1 MAVEGWEDVPA
12 EVRRRHAELA
22 TEIEDH
28 RARYYEQDAPVVS
41 DAEFD
46 ALMRELEG
54 LEAEHP
60 ALVTPESPTQ
70 RVGGAPTGLFAP
82 VEHRERLLSLDNAM
96 DDDELAAWAER
107 VAAELAGIDYHYLC
121 ELKVDGLAVNLT
133 YENGQLVQ
141 AATRGDG
148 RVGEDITANVR
159 TIKEIPHRLKG
170 ENIPELVEI
179 RGEVYFPTDAFEALN
194 ASFAEENERRRLE
207 NEERAKEGKRPRAM
221 IRLFMNPRNA
231 AAGSLRQKDP
241 LVTASR
247 PLQMVVHGIGARVGF
262 DIDDQSHAYR
272 LLHDWGLPTARHNE
286 VVGTLDEV
294 RAFIRRFGEQ
304 RHSVEHE
311 IDGVVVKVD
320 EIALQG
326 RLGSTSKSPRWAIA
340 WKYPPEEVT
349 GKLAE
354 IKIGIGRT
362 GRATPYAVLAEPVKV
377 AGSMVQYAT
386 LHNQD
391 VVKAKDVLLGDTV
404 VLRKAGDVI
413 PEILGPVY
421 DVRDG
426 SEVPFVMPSHCPE
439 CGAELRP
446 MAEGDIDLRCPDARF
461 CPAQIRERIAFLGGR
476 SALDIEGLGYVAA
489 TALTQ
494 PLTPA
499 EAPVRNEG
507 DIFGLTVEQLLPI
520 KVLVRDQKT
529 GMPKLDDETG
539 EEKEVFFFATTAG
552 APKKNTG
559 VMLDNIEK
567 ARDRPLWRFLNG
579 LSIRHVGPVAAQ
591 DLAREFRDLDAIFAA
606 SEERLAATDGVGTGT
621 ARSIIEWYQVDWHR
635 EILEKWR
642 AAGVRFIEEAP
653 EEEAERPLEGL
664 TVVVTGTL
672 AGHTRDGAKEA
683 LTSRGAKATG
693 SVSKKTHF
701 VVAGDNPGSK
711 YDKAVQLGLPVLDDA
726 GFDVLLAQGSAAA
739 RVHLGL
745 PPEPEAEEPVKKA
758 PAKKRAAKAA
768 AGAVAEAAEGAEG
781 AADAGESAAGEPA
794 EAPASEAAGQDPSA
808 PEPGA
813 EEPSEG

>member
-22 TEIEDH
+22 VEITEH

-46 ALMRELEG
+46 ALMRELEA

-60 ALVTPESPTQ
+60 ALVTPDSPSQ
-70 RVGGAPTGLFAP
+70 RVGGAPTELFAA

-96 DDDELAAWAER
+96 DEEELAAWAER
-107 VAAELAGIDYHYLC
+107 VATELHGIDYHYLC

-133 YENGQLVQ
+133 YENGHLVQ

-159 TIKEIPHRLKG
+159 TIKEIPHQLKG
-170 ENIPELVEI
+170 DDIPELVEI
-179 RGEVYFPTDAFEALN
+179 RGEVYFPTEEFDALN
-194 ASFAEENERRRLE
+194 ASFAEENERRRQE
-207 NEERAKEGKRPRAM
+207 NEERAKEGKRPRAL

-241 LVTASR
+241 HVTASR
-247 PLQMVVHGIGARVGF
+247 PLHMVVHGIGARVGF

-272 LLHDWGLPTARHNE
+272 LLHDWGLPTARHNK
-286 VVGTLDEV
+286 VVKTLDEV
-294 RAFIRRFGEQ
+294 RAFIRHFGEQ

-326 RLGSTSKSPRWAIA
+326 RLGATSKSPRWAIA

-354 IKIGIGRT
+354 IKVGIGRT
-362 GRATPYAVLAEPVKV
+362 GRATPFAVLAEPVKV

-386 LHNQD
+386 LHNQQI
-391 VVKAKDVLLGDTV
+391 VKAKDVLLGDTV

-421 DVRDG
+421 DLRDG
-426 SEVPFVMPSHCPE
+426 GEREFVMPSHCPE

-446 MAEGDIDLRCPDARF
+446 MAEGDIDLRCPNAQF

-476 SALDIEGLGYVAA
+476 QCLDVEGLGYVAA

-494 PLTPA
+494 PLEPA

-507 DIFGLTVEQLLPI
+507 DVFGLTEEQLLPI
-520 KVLVRDQKT
+520 KVLVRDPKT
-529 GMPKLDDETG
+529 GMPKLDDKTG
-539 EEKEVFFFATTAG
+539 KQKEVFFFATTKG
-552 APKKNTG
+552 EPKKSLRTL
-559 VMLDNIEK
+559 LDNLDQ
-567 ARDRPLWRFLNG
+567 ARQRPLARFVNG

-591 DLAREFRDLDAIFAA
+591 ELAREFRDLEKIFEA
-606 SEERLAATDGVGTGT
+606 SEEELAAVEGVGPTI
-621 ARSIIEWYQVDWHR
+621 ARSIKEWYAEEWHR
-635 EILEKWR
+635 GILEKWR
-642 AAGVRFIEEAP
+642 EAGVRFTEEFAD
-653 EEEAERPLEGL
+653 EELGERPLEGL

-683 LTSRGAKATG
+683 LTSRGAKVTG
-693 SVSKKTHF
+693 SVSKKTDF

-726 GFDVLLAQGSAAA
+726 GFAVLLADGAAAA
-739 RVHLGL
+739 RAHLGL
-745 PPEPEAEEPVKKA
+745 PEVEQA
-758 PAKKRAAKAA
+758 P
-768 AGAVAEAAEGAEG
+768 AEAAPEADPTGA
-781 AADAGESAAGEPA
+781 
-794 EAPASEAAGQDPSA
+794 
-808 PEPGA
+808 
-813 EEPSEG
+813 

>member
-12 EVRRRHAELA
+12 EVRGRHAELA
-22 TEIEDH
+22 AEIEDH
-28 RARYYEQDAPVVS
+28 RARYYEQDAPIVS

-46 ALMRELEG
+46 GLMRA
-54 LEAEHP
+54 LEALEAAHP
-60 ALVTPESPTQ
+60 ALVTPDSPSQ
-70 RVGGAPTGLFAP
+70 KVGGTAAEGFTK

-96 DDDELAAWAER
+96 DDEELAGWAER
-107 VAAELAGIDYHYLC
+107 VARELDGIDYHFLC

-133 YENGQLVQ
+133 YERGELVL
-141 AATRGDG
+141 AATRGTG
-148 RVGEDITANVR
+148 RVGEDITANIR
-159 TIKEIPHRLKG
+159 TIKEIPQRLHG
-170 ENIPELVEI
+170 DDVPELVEI
-179 RGEVYFPTDAFEALN
+179 RGEVYLPTEAFEELN
-194 ASFAEENERRRLE
+194 ASFAAENERRRAE
-207 NEERAKEGKRPRAM
+207 NEQRAAEGKRPQALVK
-221 IRLFMNPRNA
+221 LFANPRNA

-241 LVTASR
+241 HVTASR
-247 PLQMVVHGIGARVGF
+247 PLHMVVHGIGARSGF
-262 DIDDQSHAYR
+262 AIDCQSHAYE
-272 LLHDWGLPTARHNE
+272 LLRGWGLPTARHNA
-286 VVGTLDEV
+286 VVGSLDEV

-349 GKLAE
+349 AKLAA
-354 IKIGIGRT
+354 IKVGIGRT

-386 LHNQD
+386 LHNQQ
-391 VVKAKDVLLGDTV
+391 VVKAKGVLLGDTV

-413 PEILGPVY
+413 PEILGPVE
-421 DVRDG
+421 DLRDG
-426 SEVPFVMPSHCPE
+426 TEQEFVMPSHCHE

-446 MAEGDIDLRCPDARF
+446 MAEGDIDLRCPNAQF

-476 SALDIEGLGYVAA
+476 SSLDIEGLGYVAA

-494 PLTPA
+494 PLEPSA
-499 EAPVRNEG
+499 APVRTEG

-520 KVLVRDQKT
+520 KVLVRDPKT
-529 GMPKLDDETG
+529 GMPRLDDETG

-559 VMLDNIEK
+559 LMLDNIEQAK
-567 ARDRPLWRFLNG
+567 QRPLWRFLNG
-579 LSIRHVGPVAAQ
+579 LSIRHVGPVAAEA
-591 DLAREFRDLDAIFAA
+591 LAREFRDLDRIFAA
-606 SEERLAATDGVGTGT
+606 TEEELAATEGVGPGT
-621 ARSIIEWYQVDWHR
+621 ARSIVEWYGEEWHR
-635 EILEKWR
+635 AILEKWR
-642 AAGVRFIEEAP
+642 AAGVRFTEEFA
-653 EEEAERPLEGL
+653 EEEGERPLEGL

-683 LTSRGAKATG
+683 LTSRGAKVTG
-693 SVSKKTHF
+693 SVSKKTDF

-726 GFDVLLAQGSAAA
+726 GFAVLLEQGPDAA
-739 RVHLGL
+739 RALLGL
-745 PPEPEAEEPVKKA
+745 PG
-758 PAKKRAAKAA
+758 
-768 AGAVAEAAEGAEG
+768 AGDGAGDGPAEGAG
-781 AADAGESAAGEPA
+781 AR
-794 EAPASEAAGQDPSA
+794 
-808 PEPGA
+808 
-813 EEPSEG
+813 PSED

>member
-1 MAVEGWEDVPA
+1 MTSEEDGAVAAVEGWEEIPA
-12 EVRRRHAELA
+12 EVRTRHAELA
-22 TEIEDH
+22 TEIEEH
-28 RARYYEQDAPVVS
+28 RSRYYELDAPTVS

-46 ALMRELEG
+46 RLMRELEA

-60 ALVTPESPTQ
+60 ALVTPDSPTQ
-70 RVGGAPTGLFAP
+70 KVGGAPTVLFAP

-96 DDDELAAWAER
+96 DADELAAWAER
-107 VAAELAGIDYHYLC
+107 VAGELAGIEYHYLC

-133 YENGQLVQ
+133 YENGVLVQ

-159 TIKEIPHRLKG
+159 TIKEIPHRLHG
-170 ENIPELVEI
+170 DDVPALVEI
-179 RGEVYFPTDAFEALN
+179 RGEVYFPSEEFDALN
-194 ASFAEENERRRLE
+194 ASFAEENERRRQE

-241 LVTASR
+241 LITAAR
-247 PLQMVVHGIGARVGF
+247 PLRMVVHGIGARVGF
-262 DIDDQSHAYR
+262 DIDCQSHAYQ
-272 LLHDWGLPTARHNE
+272 LLHDWGLPTAKHNK

-294 RAFIRRFGEQ
+294 RAFIKHFGEQ

-386 LHNQD
+386 LHNQQI
-391 VVKAKDVLLGDTV
+391 VKAKDVLLGDTI

-421 DVRDG
+421 DLRDG
-426 SEVPFVMPSHCPE
+426 AERAFEMPTHCPE
-439 CGAELRP
+439 CGSELRP
-446 MAEGDIDLRCPDARF
+446 MSEGDIDLRCPNAQH

-476 SALDIEGLGYVAA
+476 QCLDVEGLGYVAA

-494 PLTPA
+494 PLEPA
-499 EAPVRNEG
+499 DPPVKDEG
-507 DIFGLTVEQLLPI
+507 DIFGLTEEQLLPI
-520 KVLVRDQKT
+520 KVLVRDPKT
-529 GMPKLDDETG
+529 GMPKPDDKTG
-539 EEKEVFFFATTAG
+539 KEKQVSFFATTAG

-559 VMLDNIEK
+559 VLLDNLDK
-567 ARDRPLWRFLNG
+567 AKDRPLWRFLNG

-591 DLAREFRDLDAIFAA
+591 ELAREFRDLERIFDAD
-606 SEERLAATDGVGTGT
+606 ETELAAVEGVGPTI
-621 ARSIIEWYQVDWHR
+621 ARSIKEWHAEEWHR
-635 EILEKWR
+635 EILRKWKD
-642 AAGVRFIEEAP
+642 AGVRFTEEAG
-653 EEEAERPLEGL
+653 EEQGERPLEGM

-672 AGHTRDGAKEA
+672 VGHTRDGAKEA
-683 LTSRGAKATG
+683 LTSRGAKVTG

-701 VVAGDNPGSK
+701 VVVGDNPGSK
-711 YDKAVQLGLPVLDDA
+711 YDKAVQLGVPVLDDA
-726 GFDVLLAQGSAAA
+726 GFEVLLGQGADAA
-739 RVHLGL
+739 RRHLGL
-745 PPEPEAEEPVKKA
+745 DVDEEAGGEN
-758 PAKKRAAKAA
+758 
-768 AGAVAEAAEGAEG
+768 
-781 AADAGESAAGEPA
+781 AGEVPQEQVS
-794 EAPASEAAGQDPSA
+794 
-808 PEPGA
+808 
-813 EEPSEG
+813 

>member
-22 TEIEDH
+22 AEIEDH
-28 RARYYEQDAPVVS
+28 RARYYEQDAPIVS

-54 LEAEHP
+54 LEDEHP
-60 ALVTPESPTQ
+60 ALRTPDSPS
-70 RVGGAPTGLFAP
+70 RKVGGAVVADLFAA

-107 VAAELAGIDYHYLC
+107 VAAELAGIEYHYLC

-133 YENGQLVQ
+133 YENGTLVQ

-159 TIKEIPHRLKG
+159 TIKEIPHQLKG
-170 ENIPELVEI
+170 ENVPELVEI
-179 RGEVYFPTDAFEALN
+179 RGEVYFPTEAFEALN
-194 ASFAEENERRRLE
+194 ASFSEENERRRQE
-207 NEERAKEGKRPRAM
+207 NEERAREGKRPRAM

-241 LVTASR
+241 HVTASR
-247 PLQMVVHGIGARVGF
+247 PLHMVVHGIGARVGL
-262 DIDDQSHAYR
+262 DIDNQSHAYR
-272 LLHDWGLPTARHNE
+272 LLHDWGLPTARHNK

-294 RAFIRRFGEQ
+294 RAFIRQFGEQ

-349 GKLAE
+349 GKLAA
-354 IKIGIGRT
+354 IKVGIGRT

-386 LHNQD
+386 LHNQQI
-391 VVKAKDVLLGDTV
+391 VKAKDVLLGDTV

-421 DVRDG
+421 DLRDG
-426 SEVPFVMPSHCPE
+426 TEQEFVMPSHCHE

-446 MAEGDIDLRCPDARF
+446 MAEGDIDLRCPNAQF

-494 PLTPA
+494 PLEPA
-499 EAPVRNEG
+499 EAPVKDEG
-507 DIFGLTVEQLLPI
+507 DIFGLTDEQLLPI
-520 KVLVRDQKT
+520 KVLVRDPKT
-529 GMPKLDDETG
+529 GMPKLDDKTA
-539 EEKEVFFFATTAG
+539 EEKKVSFFATTTG
-552 APKKNTG
+552 TPKKSLQTL
-559 VMLDNIEK
+559 LDNLEK
-567 ARDRPLWRFLNG
+567 ARDRPLARFLNG

-591 DLAREFRDLDAIFAA
+591 ELAREFRDLDRIFGA
-606 SEERLAATDGVGTGT
+606 SEEELAAVEGVGPII
-621 ARSIIEWYQVDWHR
+621 ARSIKEWYEEEWHR
-635 EILEKWR
+635 GILEKWR
-642 AAGVRFIEEAP
+642 AAGVRFTEEAGD
-653 EEEAERPLEGL
+653 EEQGERPLEGL

-672 AGHTRDGAKEA
+672 DGHTRDGAKEA
-683 LTSRGAKATG
+683 LTSRGAKVTG

-711 YDKAVQLGLPVLDDA
+711 YDRAVQLGLPILDDA
-726 GFDVLLAQGSAAA
+726 GFAVLLEQGAAAA

-745 PPEPEAEEPVKKA
+745 PPEPEEAEPVKKA
-758 PAKKRAAKAA
+758 PAKKSPRKAPGQPVEDA
-768 AGAVAEAAEGAEG
+768 VGDTAG
-781 AADAGESAAGEPA
+781 DTAG
-794 EAPASEAAGQDPSA
+794 EAPA
-808 PEPGA
+808 
-813 EEPSEG
+813 EG

>member
-12 EVRRRHAELA
+12 EARRRHAELA
-22 TEIEDH
+22 QEITDH
-28 RARYYEQDAPVVS
+28 RARYYEQDAPVIS

-60 ALVTPESPTQ
+60 ALVTPDSPTQ
-70 RVGGAPTGLFAP
+70 RVGGAPTELFAE

-96 DDDELAAWAER
+96 DDEELAAWADR
-107 VAAELAGIDYHYLC
+107 VATELHGIDYHYLC

-159 TIKEIPHRLKG
+159 TIKEIPHQLKG

-179 RGEVYFPTDAFEALN
+179 RGEVYFPTEAFDALN
-194 ASFAEENERRRLE
+194 ASFAEENERRRQE
-207 NEERAKEGKRPRAM
+207 NEERAKEGKRPRAL

-247 PLQMVVHGIGARVGF
+247 PLHMVVHGIGARVGF
-262 DIDDQSHAYR
+262 DIDNQSHAYQ
-272 LLHDWGLPTARHNE
+272 LLHDWGLPTARHNK
-286 VVGTLDEV
+286 VVKTLAEV
-294 RAFIRRFGEQ
+294 RAFIKHFGEQ

-326 RLGSTSKSPRWAIA
+326 RLGATSKSPRWAIA

-349 GKLAE
+349 GRLAE
-354 IKIGIGRT
+354 IKVGIGRT

-391 VVKAKDVLLGDTV
+391 VVKVKDVLLGDTI

-421 DVRDG
+421 DLRDG
-426 SEVPFVMPSHCPE
+426 TEQAFVMPSHCPE
-439 CGAELRP
+439 CGTELRP
-446 MAEGDIDLRCPDARF
+446 MSEGDIDLRCPNAQF

-476 SALDIEGLGYVAA
+476 SCLDIEGLGYVAA

-494 PLTPA
+494 PLEPA

-507 DIFGLTVEQLLPI
+507 DIFGLTEEQLLPI

-529 GMPKLDDETG
+529 GMPKLDDVTG
-539 EEKEVFFFATTAG
+539 EEKEVFFFATTTG
-552 APKKNTG
+552 AAKKTTG
-559 VMLDNIEK
+559 LLLENLNNAKE
-567 ARDRPLWRFLNG
+567 RPLWRYLNG

-591 DLAREFRDLDAIFAA
+591 VLAREFRDLDRIFSAT
-606 SEERLAATDGVGTGT
+606 EEELAAAEGVGPTI
-621 ARSIIEWYQVDWHR
+621 ARSIREWYQVDWHR

-642 AAGVRFIEEAP
+642 AAGVRFVEEFAD

-683 LTSRGAKATG
+683 LTSRGAKVTG
-693 SVSKKTHF
+693 SVSKKTDF

-711 YDKAVQLGLPVLDDA
+711 FDKAVQLGLPVLDDA
-726 GFDVLLAQGSAAA
+726 GFAVLLADGPAAA
-739 RVHLGL
+739 RAHLGL
-745 PPEPEAEEPVKKA
+745 PEPEEAAEPRKA
-758 PAKKRAAKAA
+758 PA
-768 AGAVAEAAEGAEG
+768 GT
-781 AADAGESAAGEPA
+781 PA
-794 EAPASEAAGQDPSA
+794 EAPAETP
-808 PEPGA
+808 A
-813 EEPSEG
+813 ETPAEG

>member
-1 MAVEGWEDVPA
+1 MAVEGWEEIPA
-12 EVRRRHAELA
+12 EVRGRHAELA
-22 TEIEDH
+22 AEIEDH
-28 RARYYEQDAPVVS
+28 RARYYEQDAPVVT

-46 ALMRELEG
+46 ALMRELEA
-54 LEAEHP
+54 LEAGHP
-60 ALVTPESPTQ
+60 ALRTPDSPTQ
-70 RVGGAPTGLFAP
+70 KVGGAVTEQFAA

-107 VAAELAGIDYHYLC
+107 VATELAGIEYHYLC

-170 ENIPELVEI
+170 DDVPALVEI

-194 ASFAEENERRRLE
+194 ASFAEENERRRQE

-241 LVTASR
+241 HITASR
-247 PLQMVVHGIGARVGF
+247 PLHMVVHGIGARVGF
-262 DIDDQSHAYR
+262 DIDNQSHAYR
-272 LLHDWGLPTARHNE
+272 LLHDWGLPTARHNK
-286 VVGTLDEV
+286 VVGTLAEV
-294 RAFIRRFGEQ
+294 RAFIEHFGAQ

-326 RLGSTSKSPRWAIA
+326 RLGATSKSPRWAIA

-349 GKLAE
+349 GKLAA
-354 IKIGIGRT
+354 IKVGIGRT

-386 LHNQD
+386 LHNQQI
-391 VVKAKDVLLGDTV
+391 VKAKDVMLGDTV

-421 DVRDG
+421 DLRDG
-426 SEVPFVMPSHCPE
+426 TEQEFVMPSHCHE

-446 MAEGDIDLRCPDARF
+446 MAEGDIDLRCPNAQF

-494 PLTPA
+494 PLEPA
-499 EAPVRNEG
+499 EAPVRDEG
-507 DIFGLTVEQLLPI
+507 DIFRLTTEQLLPI
-520 KVLVRDQKT
+520 RVLVRDPKT
-529 GMPKLDDETG
+529 GLPKLDDETG
-539 EEKEVFFFATTAG
+539 EEKEVFFFATTTG
-552 APKKNTG
+552 AAKKNTG
-559 VMLDNIEK
+559 LMLDNIDL
-567 ARDRPLWRFLNG
+567 ARERPLWRFLNG

-591 DLAREFRDLDAIFAA
+591 ALAREFRDLDRIFAA
-606 SEERLAATDGVGTGT
+606 SQEELAATEGVGPGT
-621 ARSIIEWYQVDWHR
+621 ARSIAEWYQEEWHR

-642 AAGVRFIEEAP
+642 AAGVRFTEEAG
-653 EEEAERPLEGL
+653 EEQGERPLEGL

-683 LTSRGAKATG
+683 LTSRGAKVTG
-693 SVSKKTHF
+693 SVSKKTDF

-711 YDKAVQLGLPVLDDA
+711 FDKAVQLGLPVLDDE
-726 GFDVLLAQGSAAA
+726 GFTVLLEQGPDAA
-739 RVHLGL
+739 RRHLGL
-745 PPEPEAEEPVKKA
+745 PEPEAV
-758 PAKKRAAKAA
+758 
-768 AGAVAEAAEGAEG
+768 AGA
-781 AADAGESAAGEPA
+781 
-794 EAPASEAAGQDPSA
+794 
-808 PEPGA
+808 A
-813 EEPSEG
+813 EEPPAEG

>member
-1 MAVEGWEDVPA
+1 MTAVEGWEDVPA

-22 TEIEDH
+22 GEITDH
-28 RARYYEQDAPVVS
+28 RARYYEQDAPIVS

-46 ALMRELEG
+46 GLMRELEAI
-54 LEAEHP
+54 EAEHP
-60 ALVTPESPTQ
+60 ALITPDSPTQ
-70 RVGGAPTGLFAP
+70 KVGGDVAEGFTK

-107 VAAELAGIDYHYLC
+107 VARELAGIDYHFLC

-133 YENGQLVQ
+133 YEKGELVL
-141 AATRGDG
+141 AATRGTG

-170 ENIPELVEI
+170 DDVPELVEI
-179 RGEVYFPTDAFEALN
+179 RGEVYLPTEAFEELN
-194 ASFAEENERRRLE
+194 ASLAAENERRKTE
-207 NEERAKEGKRPRAM
+207 NEARAKEGKRPQALVK
-221 IRLFMNPRNA
+221 LFANPRNA
-231 AAGSLRQKDP
+231 AAGSLRQKDSH
-241 LVTASR
+241 VTASR
-247 PLQMVVHGIGARVGF
+247 PLHMVVHGIGARVGF
-262 DIDDQSHAYR
+262 DIDCQSHAYD
-272 LLHDWGLPTARHNE
+272 LLREWGLPTARHNK
-286 VVGTLDEV
+286 VVKTLDDV
-294 RAFIRRFGEQ
+294 RAFIKHFGEQ

-354 IKIGIGRT
+354 IKVGIGRT

-386 LHNQD
+386 LHNQE
-391 VVKAKDVLLGDTV
+391 VVKAKGVLLGDTI

-413 PEILGPVY
+413 PEILGPVE
-421 DVRDG
+421 DLRDG
-426 SEVPFVMPSHCPE
+426 TEQEFVMPSHCHE

-446 MAEGDIDLRCPDARF
+446 MSEGDIDLRCPNAQF

-476 SALDIEGLGYVAA
+476 SSLDIDGLGYVAA

-494 PLTPA
+494 PLEPT
-499 EAPVRNEG
+499 EAPVKDEG
-507 DIFGLTVEQLLPI
+507 DIFGLTMEQLLPI

-529 GMPKLDDETG
+529 GMPKLDDRTG
-539 EEKEVFFFATTAG
+539 KEKEATFFANQKG
-552 APKKNTG
+552 DPKKTASVLLEN
-559 VMLDNIEK
+559 LEK
-567 ARDRPLWRFLNG
+567 VKDRPLWRFLNG

-591 DLAREFRDLDAIFAA
+591 ELAREFRDLDRIFSAT
-606 SEERLAATDGVGTGT
+606 EEELAAVEGVGPII
-621 ARSIIEWYQVDWHR
+621 ARSVVEWYQEEWHR
-635 EILEKWR
+635 GILEKWR
-642 AAGVRFIEEAP
+642 DAGVRFVEEFAD

-672 AGHTRDGAKEA
+672 SGHTRDGAKEA
-683 LTSRGAKATG
+683 LTSRGAKVTG
-693 SVSKKTHF
+693 SVSKKTDF

-726 GFDVLLAQGSAAA
+726 GFAVLLADGPSAARA
-739 RVHLGL
+739 HLGL
-745 PPEPEAEEPVKKA
+745 PEVEE
-758 PAKKRAAKAA
+758 
-768 AGAVAEAAEGAEG
+768 VAEPQQA
-781 AADAGESAAGEPA
+781 
-794 EAPASEAAGQDPSA
+794 
-808 PEPGA
+808 
-813 EEPSEG
+813 PSEG

>member
-1 MAVEGWEDVPA
+1 MTAVEGWEDVPA

-22 TEIEDH
+22 QEITDH
-28 RARYYEQDAPVVS
+28 RARYYQQDAPIVS

-54 LEAEHP
+54 IEAEHP
-60 ALVTPESPTQ
+60 ALVTPDSPSQ
-70 RVGGAPTGLFAP
+70 RVGGAPTALFAE

-96 DDDELAAWAER
+96 DDEELAAWADR
-107 VAAELAGIDYHYLC
+107 VATELHGIDYHYLC

-133 YENGQLVQ
+133 YENGQLTQ

-148 RVGEDITANVR
+148 RVGEDITPNVR

-179 RGEVYFPTDAFEALN
+179 RGEVYFPTEAFDALN
-194 ASFAEENERRRLE
+194 ASFAEENERRRQE
-207 NEERAKEGKRPRAM
+207 NEERAKEGKRPRSM

-241 LVTASR
+241 HVTASR
-247 PLQMVVHGIGARVGF
+247 PLHMVVHGIGARVGF
-262 DIDDQSHAYR
+262 DIDNQSHAYQ
-272 LLHDWGLPTARHNE
+272 LLHDWGLPTARHNK
-286 VVGTLDEV
+286 VVGTLAEV
-294 RAFIRRFGEQ
+294 RAFIKHFGEQ

-326 RLGSTSKSPRWAIA
+326 RLGATSKSPRWAIA

-354 IKIGIGRT
+354 IKVGIGRT

-391 VVKAKDVLLGDTV
+391 VVKVKDVLLGDTI

-421 DVRDG
+421 DLRDG
-426 SEVPFVMPSHCPE
+426 TEQAFVMPSHCPE
-439 CGAELRP
+439 CGSELRP
-446 MAEGDIDLRCPDARF
+446 MAEGDIDLRCPNARL

-476 SALDIEGLGYVAA
+476 QCLDVEGLGYVAA

-494 PLTPA
+494 PLEPA
-499 EAPVRNEG
+499 EAPVKNEA
-507 DIFGLTVEQLLPI
+507 DIFGLTQEKLLPI
-520 KVLVRDQKT
+520 KVLVRDPKT
-529 GMPKLDDETG
+529 GMPKLDDRTG
-539 EEKEVFFFATTAG
+539 KEKEVFFFATTKG
-552 APKKNTG
+552 EPKKSLQALIDN
-559 VMLDNIEK
+559 LDAAKE
-567 ARDRPLWRFLNG
+567 RPLWRFVNG

-591 DLAREFRDLDAIFAA
+591 ALAREFRDLEKIFEA
-606 SEERLAATDGVGTGT
+606 SEEQLAAVEGVGPII
-621 ARSIIEWYQVDWHR
+621 ARSIREWHAEEWHR
-635 EILEKWR
+635 EILRSWKE
-642 AAGVRFIEEAP
+642 AGVRFTEEFAD

-683 LTSRGAKATG
+683 LTSRGAKVTG
-693 SVSKKTHF
+693 SVSKKTDF

-726 GFDVLLAQGSAAA
+726 GFTVLLADGPAAA
-739 RVHLGL
+739 RAHLGL
-745 PPEPEAEEPVKKA
+745 PGPEGAGGAQEEPV
-758 PAKKRAAKAA
+758 
-768 AGAVAEAAEGAEG
+768 EG
-781 AADAGESAAGEPA
+781 
-794 EAPASEAAGQDPSA
+794 
-808 PEPGA
+808 
-813 EEPSEG
+813 

>member
-1 MAVEGWEDVPA
+1 MAAVEGWEEIPA
-12 EVRRRHAELA
+12 EVRTRHAELA
-22 TEIEDH
+22 TEIEEH
-28 RARYYEQDAPVVS
+28 RSRYYELDAPTVS

-46 ALMRELEG
+46 RLMRELEA

-60 ALVTPESPTQ
+60 ALVTPDSPTQ
-70 RVGGAPTGLFAP
+70 KVGGAPTVLFAP

-96 DDDELAAWAER
+96 DADELAAWAER
-107 VAAELAGIDYHYLC
+107 VAGELAGIEYHYLC

-133 YENGQLVQ
+133 YENGVLVQ

-159 TIKEIPHRLKG
+159 TIKEIPHRLHG
-170 ENIPELVEI
+170 DDVPALVEI
-179 RGEVYFPTDAFEALN
+179 RGEVYFPSEEFDALN
-194 ASFAEENERRRLE
+194 ASFAEENERRRQE

-241 LVTASR
+241 LITAAR
-247 PLQMVVHGIGARVGF
+247 PLRMVVHGIGARVGF
-262 DIDDQSHAYR
+262 DIDCQSHAYQ
-272 LLHDWGLPTARHNE
+272 LLHDWGLPTAKHNK
-286 VVGTLDEV
+286 VVGTLDDV
-294 RAFIRRFGEQ
+294 RAFIKHFGEQ

-386 LHNQD
+386 LHNQQI
-391 VVKAKDVLLGDTV
+391 VKAKDVLLGDTI

-421 DVRDG
+421 DLRDG
-426 SEVPFVMPSHCPE
+426 AERAFEMPTHCPE
-439 CGAELRP
+439 CGSELRP
-446 MAEGDIDLRCPDARF
+446 MSEGDIDLRCPNAQH

-476 SALDIEGLGYVAA
+476 QCLDVEGLGYVAA

-494 PLTPA
+494 PLEPA
-499 EAPVRNEG
+499 DPPVKDEG
-507 DIFGLTVEQLLPI
+507 DIFGLTEEQLLPI
-520 KVLVRDQKT
+520 KVLVRDPKT
-529 GMPKLDDETG
+529 GMPKPDDRTG
-539 EEKEVFFFATTAG
+539 KEKKVSFFATTAG

-559 VMLDNIEK
+559 VLLDNLDK
-567 ARDRPLWRFLNG
+567 AKDRPLWRFLNG

-591 DLAREFRDLDAIFAA
+591 ELAREFRDLERIFEAD
-606 SEERLAATDGVGTGT
+606 ETELAAVEGVGPTI
-621 ARSIIEWYQVDWHR
+621 ARSIKEWYAEEWHR
-635 EILEKWR
+635 EILRKWKD
-642 AAGVRFIEEAP
+642 AGVRFTEEAG
-653 EEEAERPLEGL
+653 EEQGERPLEGM

-672 AGHTRDGAKEA
+672 VGHTRDGAKEA
-683 LTSRGAKATG
+683 LTSRGAKVTG

-701 VVAGDNPGSK
+701 VVVGDNPGSK
-711 YDKAVQLGLPVLDDA
+711 YDKAVQLGVPVLDDA
-726 GFDVLLAQGSAAA
+726 GFEVLLGQGADAA
-739 RVHLGL
+739 RRHLGL
-745 PPEPEAEEPVKKA
+745 DVDEEAGGEN
-758 PAKKRAAKAA
+758 
-768 AGAVAEAAEGAEG
+768 
-781 AADAGESAAGEPA
+781 AGEV
-794 EAPASEAAGQDPSA
+794 
-808 PEPGA
+808 PE
-813 EEPSEG
+813 EQVS

>member
-1 MAVEGWEDVPA
+1 MTAVEGWEDVPA

-22 TEIEDH
+22 QEITDH

-41 DAEFD
+41 DSEFD
-46 ALMRELEG
+46 ALMRELEA

-60 ALVTPESPTQ
+60 ALVTPDSPTQ
-70 RVGGAPTGLFAP
+70 KVGGAPTELFAE

-107 VAAELAGIDYHYLC
+107 VAGELAGIEYHYLC

-170 ENIPELVEI
+170 ENVPELVEI
-179 RGEVYFPTDAFEALN
+179 RGEVYFPTEAFEALN
-194 ASFAEENERRRLE
+194 ASFVAENERRRAE

-247 PLQMVVHGIGARVGF
+247 PLHMVVHGIGARVGF
-262 DIDDQSHAYR
+262 DIDNQSHAYR

-294 RAFIRRFGEQ
+294 RAFIEHFGEQ

-326 RLGSTSKSPRWAIA
+326 RLGATSKSPRWAIA

-354 IKIGIGRT
+354 IRVGIGRT

-386 LHNQD
+386 LHNQE
-391 VVKAKDVLLGDTV
+391 VVKAKGVLLGDTI

-413 PEILGPVY
+413 PEILGPVESL
-421 DVRDG
+421 RDG
-426 SEVPFVMPSHCPE
+426 TEREFVMPSHCHE

-446 MAEGDIDLRCPDARF
+446 MTEGDIDLRCPNAQF

-476 SALDIEGLGYVAA
+476 SSLDVEGLGYVAA

-494 PLTPA
+494 PLEPA
-499 EAPVRNEG
+499 EAPVKDEG
-507 DIFGLTVEQLLPI
+507 DVFGLTMEQLLPLQ
-520 KVLVRDQKT
+520 VLVRDQKT
-529 GMPKLDDETG
+529 GMPKLDDRTG
-539 EEKEVFFFATTAG
+539 KEKKATFFANQKGEPKKTAG
-552 APKKNTG
+552 VLLEN
-559 VMLDNIEK
+559 LEK
-567 ARDRPLWRFLNG
+567 VKDRPLWRFLNG

-591 DLAREFRDLDAIFAA
+591 ELAREFRDLDRIFSAT
-606 SEERLAATDGVGTGT
+606 EEELAAVEGVGPII
-621 ARSIIEWYQVDWHR
+621 ARSVVEWFQEEWHR

-642 AAGVRFIEEAP
+642 AAGVRFTEEFAD
-653 EEEAERPLEGL
+653 EEEAGRPLEGL

-683 LTSRGAKATG
+683 LTSRGAKVTG
-693 SVSKKTHF
+693 SVSKKTDF

-726 GFDVLLAQGSAAA
+726 GFAVLLADGPAAA
-739 RVHLGL
+739 RAHLGL
-745 PPEPEAEEPVKKA
+745 PEPE
-758 PAKKRAAKAA
+758 
-768 AGAVAEAAEGAEG
+768 EAAEPEQVPAEG
-781 AADAGESAAGEPA
+781 
-794 EAPASEAAGQDPSA
+794 
-808 PEPGA
+808 
-813 EEPSEG
+813 

>member
-1 MAVEGWEDVPA
+1 MTAVEGWEDVPA
-12 EVRRRHAELA
+12 EVRRRHAELSK
-22 TEIEDH
+22 EITDH

-46 ALMRELEG
+46 ALMRELEAI
-54 LEAEHP
+54 EAEHP
-60 ALVTPESPTQ
+60 ALVTPDSPSQ
-70 RVGGAPTGLFAP
+70 KVGGAATGLFAE

-96 DDDELAAWAER
+96 DDEELAAWAER
-107 VAAELAGIDYHYLC
+107 VATELHGIDYHYLC

-159 TIKEIPHRLKG
+159 TIREIPHQLKG

-179 RGEVYFPTDAFEALN
+179 RGEVYFPTEAFDALN
-194 ASFAEENERRRLE
+194 ASFAEENERRRQE

-241 LVTASR
+241 HVTASR
-247 PLQMVVHGIGARVGF
+247 PLHMVVHGIGARVGF
-262 DIDDQSHAYR
+262 DIDNQSHAYR
-272 LLHDWGLPTARHNE
+272 LLHDWGLPTARHNK
-286 VVGTLDEV
+286 VVGTLAEV
-294 RAFIRRFGEQ
+294 RAFIKQFGEQ

-326 RLGSTSKSPRWAIA
+326 RLGATSKSPRWAIA

-349 GKLAE
+349 GTLAE
-354 IKIGIGRT
+354 IKVGVGRT

-391 VVKAKDVLLGDTV
+391 VVKAKDVLLGDTI

-421 DVRDG
+421 DLRDG
-426 SEVPFVMPSHCPE
+426 TEQAFVMPSHCPE
-439 CGAELRP
+439 CGTELRP
-446 MAEGDIDLRCPDARF
+446 MSEGDIDLRCPNAQF

-476 SALDIEGLGYVAA
+476 SCLDIEGLGYVAA

-494 PLTPA
+494 PLEPA

-507 DIFGLTVEQLLPI
+507 DIFGLSEEQLLPI

-529 GMPKLDDETG
+529 GMPKLDDVTG
-539 EEKEVFFFATTAG
+539 EEKEVFFFATTTG
-552 APKKNTG
+552 AAKKTTG
-559 VMLDNIEK
+559 LLLENLDK
-567 ARDRPLWRFLNG
+567 AKDRPLWRYLNG

-591 DLAREFRDLDAIFAA
+591 VLAREFRDLDRIFAA
-606 SEERLAATDGVGTGT
+606 TEEELAAAEGVGPTI
-621 ARSIIEWYQVDWHR
+621 ARSIREWYQVDWHR

-642 AAGVRFIEEAP
+642 AAGVRFTEEFAD
-653 EEEAERPLEGL
+653 EDEAERPLEGL

-683 LTSRGAKATG
+683 LTTRGAKVTG
-693 SVSKKTHF
+693 SVSKKTDF

-726 GFDVLLAQGSAAA
+726 GFAVLLADGPAAA
-739 RVHLGL
+739 RAHLGL
-745 PPEPEAEEPVKKA
+745 PEPE
-758 PAKKRAAKAA
+758 
-768 AGAVAEAAEGAEG
+768 GAVEAEKKPVE
-781 AADAGESAAGEPA
+781 D
-794 EAPASEAAGQDPSA
+794 
-808 PEPGA
+808 
-813 EEPSEG
+813 

>member
-1 MAVEGWEDVPA
+1 MTSEEDGAVAAVEGWEEIPA
-12 EVRRRHAELA
+12 EVRTRHAELA
-22 TEIEDH
+22 TEIEEH
-28 RARYYEQDAPVVS
+28 RSRYYELDAPTVS

-46 ALMRELEG
+46 RLMRELEA

-60 ALVTPESPTQ
+60 ALVTPDSPTQ
-70 RVGGAPTGLFAP
+70 KVGGAPTVLFAP

-96 DDDELAAWAER
+96 DADELAAWAER
-107 VAAELAGIDYHYLC
+107 VAGELAGIEYHYLC

-133 YENGQLVQ
+133 YENGVLVQ

-159 TIKEIPHRLKG
+159 TIKEIPHRLHG
-170 ENIPELVEI
+170 DDVPALVEI
-179 RGEVYFPTDAFEALN
+179 RGEVYFPSEEFDALN
-194 ASFAEENERRRLE
+194 ASFAEENERRRQE

-241 LVTASR
+241 LITAAR
-247 PLQMVVHGIGARVGF
+247 PLRMVVHGIGARVGF
-262 DIDDQSHAYR
+262 DIDCQSHAYQ
-272 LLHDWGLPTARHNE
+272 LLHDWGLPTAKHNK
-286 VVGTLDEV
+286 VVGTLDDV
-294 RAFIRRFGEQ
+294 RAFIKHFGEQ

-386 LHNQD
+386 LHNQQI
-391 VVKAKDVLLGDTV
+391 VKAKDVLLGDTI

-421 DVRDG
+421 DLRDG
-426 SEVPFVMPSHCPE
+426 AERAFEMPTHCPE
-439 CGAELRP
+439 CGSELRP
-446 MAEGDIDLRCPDARF
+446 MSEGDIDLRCPNAQH

-476 SALDIEGLGYVAA
+476 QCLDVEGLGYVAA

-494 PLTPA
+494 PLEPA
-499 EAPVRNEG
+499 DPPVKDEG
-507 DIFGLTVEQLLPI
+507 DIFGLTEEQLLPI
-520 KVLVRDQKT
+520 KVLVRDPKT
-529 GMPKLDDETG
+529 GMPKPDDRTG
-539 EEKEVFFFATTAG
+539 KEKKVSFFATTAG

-559 VMLDNIEK
+559 VLLDNLDK
-567 ARDRPLWRFLNG
+567 AKDRPLWRFLNG

-591 DLAREFRDLDAIFAA
+591 ELAREFRDLERIFEAD
-606 SEERLAATDGVGTGT
+606 ETELAAVEGVGPTI
-621 ARSIIEWYQVDWHR
+621 ARSIKEWYAEEWHR
-635 EILEKWR
+635 EILRKWKD
-642 AAGVRFIEEAP
+642 AGVRFTEEAG
-653 EEEAERPLEGL
+653 EEQGERPLEGM

-672 AGHTRDGAKEA
+672 VGHTRDGAKEA
-683 LTSRGAKATG
+683 LTSRGAKVTG

-701 VVAGDNPGSK
+701 VVVGDNPGSK
-711 YDKAVQLGLPVLDDA
+711 YDKAVQLGVPVLDDA
-726 GFDVLLAQGSAAA
+726 GFEVLLGQGADAA
-739 RVHLGL
+739 RRHLGL
-745 PPEPEAEEPVKKA
+745 DVDEEAGGEN
-758 PAKKRAAKAA
+758 
-768 AGAVAEAAEGAEG
+768 
-781 AADAGESAAGEPA
+781 AGEV
-794 EAPASEAAGQDPSA
+794 
-808 PEPGA
+808 PE
-813 EEPSEG
+813 EQVS

>member
-22 TEIEDH
+22 AEIEDH
-28 RARYYEQDAPVVS
+28 RARYYEQDAPIVS

-54 LEAEHP
+54 LESEHP
-60 ALVTPESPTQ
+60 ALRTPDSPS
-70 RVGGAPTGLFAP
+70 RKVGGGVVADLFAA

-107 VAAELAGIDYHYLC
+107 VATELAGIEYHYLC

-133 YENGQLVQ
+133 YENGTLVQ

-159 TIKEIPHRLKG
+159 TIKEIPHQLKG

-194 ASFAEENERRRLE
+194 ASFSEENERRRQE

-241 LVTASR
+241 HVTASR
-247 PLQMVVHGIGARVGF
+247 PLHMVVHGIGARVGL
-262 DIDDQSHAYR
+262 DIDNQSHAYR

-294 RAFIRRFGEQ
+294 RAFIKRFGEQ

-326 RLGSTSKSPRWAIA
+326 RLGATSKSPRWAIA

-349 GKLAE
+349 GKLAA
-354 IKIGIGRT
+354 IKVGIGRT

-386 LHNQD
+386 LHNQQI
-391 VVKAKDVLLGDTV
+391 VKAKDVLLGDTV

-421 DVRDG
+421 DLRDG
-426 SEVPFVMPSHCPE
+426 TEQEFVMPSHCHE

-446 MAEGDIDLRCPDARF
+446 MAEGDIDLRCPNAQF

-494 PLTPA
+494 PLEPA
-499 EAPVRNEG
+499 EAPVRDEG
-507 DIFGLTVEQLLPI
+507 DIFGLTDEQLLPI
-520 KVLVRDQKT
+520 KVLVRDPKT
-529 GMPKLDDETG
+529 GMPKLDDKTA
-539 EEKEVFFFATTAG
+539 EEKKVSFFATTTG
-552 APKKNTG
+552 TPKKSLQTL
-559 VMLDNIEK
+559 LDNLEK
-567 ARDRPLWRFLNG
+567 AKDRPLARFLNG

-591 DLAREFRDLDAIFAA
+591 ELAREFRDLDRIFGA
-606 SEERLAATDGVGTGT
+606 SEEELAAVEGVGPII
-621 ARSIIEWYQVDWHR
+621 ARSIKEWYQVDWHR

-642 AAGVRFIEEAP
+642 AAGVRFTEEAGD
-653 EEEAERPLEGL
+653 EEQGERPLEGL

-683 LTSRGAKATG
+683 LTARGAKVTG

-711 YDKAVQLGLPVLDDA
+711 YDKAVQLGLPILDDA
-726 GFDVLLAQGSAAA
+726 GFAVLLEQGAAAA

-745 PPEPEAEEPVKKA
+745 PPEPEEPEPTKKA
-758 PAKKRAAKAA
+758 PAKKAARKAPEQPA
-768 AGAVAEAAEGAEG
+768 AEAVEE
-781 AADAGESAAGEPA
+781 AAA
-794 EAPASEAAGQDPSA
+794 EAPAED
-808 PEPGA
+808 
-813 EEPSEG
+813 